1 MKQLNMKTPL
11 VFRLGVVLLCVML
24 MSTHLTGNLYARYS
38 TTATGSDSARVARF
52 SITNT
57 LTTPTQNTA
66 VSLNFYDPEKLKDT
80 ITFEV
85 SSSSE
90 VAVEYDV
97 VVTLPSGPDYSPD
110 YSWLSITLGDNTTI
124 TGTGDA
130 NVFTFSD
137 AGEFAPNS
145 TDKQMHTMTF
155 SILESYQGKP
165 NGLTNITGEVQI
177 TVHAE
182 QID

>member
-38 TTATGSDSARVARF
+38 ATATGSDSARVARF

-66 VSLNFYDPEKLKDT
+66 VSLNFYDPEKLEDT

-90 VAVEYDV
+90 VAVKYDV
-97 VVTLPSGPDYSPD
+97 VVTLPSGSD
-110 YSWLSITLGDNTTI
+110 YSWLSIALDNKTPI
-124 TGTGDA
+124 TGTGIT

-137 AGEFAPNS
+137 VGTFAPNE
-145 TDKQMHTMTF
+145 TDKQVRTLTF
-155 SILESYQGKP
+155 SILESYQGNP
-165 NGLTNITGEVQI
+165 GGLTDITGDVQI

>member
-38 TTATGSDSARVARF
+38 ATATGSDSARVARF

-97 VVTLPSGPDYSPD
+97 VVTLPDGPD
-110 YSWLSITLGDNTTI
+110 YSWLSIALDNKTPI
-124 TGTGDA
+124 TETSIT

-137 AGEFAPNS
+137 VGTFAPNA
-145 TDKQMHTMTF
+145 TDKQVRTLTF
-155 SILESYQGKP
+155 SILESHQGKP
-165 NGLTNITGEVQI
+165 NGLANITGDVQI